1 MVCSDLYRRNS
12 YERSVVSRSCRRTSC
27 EEKSLVF
34 CVCAVAEVAADIHER
49 GAKQYGLMR
58 SGGSL
63 IRQSQLHITVRY
75 IGSYPLRLPKAIVAK
90 ARLAGSFFEFPEFS
104 AELDVLGSFLSP
116 RSQAPCVLSGSR
128 SVASLMEAQWQLGLA
143 MTKAGLDVLQDDN
156 FDPHI
161 TLFYHRQSVERRR
174 IEPVRLKI
182 GELVLIHSLYGLT
195 RHIVLERWPLGVK
208 RR

>member
-1 MVCSDLYRRNS
+1 MDDLLFPDLP
-12 YERSVVSRSCRRTSC
+12 
-27 EEKSLVF
+27 EKQ
-34 CVCAVAEVAADIHER
+34 VAKNNRLFFAFLPSPEVAADVHER
-49 GAKQYGLMR
+49 GAKQLGLMR

-75 IGSYPLRLPKAIVAK
+75 IGSYPLRLPRAVVAR
-90 ARLAGSFFEFPEFS
+90 ARLAGSLFEFPEFS
-104 AELDVLGSFLSP
+104 AELDVLGSFPSP
-116 RSQAPCVLSGSR
+116 RSQAPCVLSGTR
-128 SVASLMEAQWQLGLA
+128 GVASLMEAQWQLGLA
-143 MTKAGLDVLQDDN
+143 MTKAGLDVLQNDN

-174 IEPVRLKI
+174 IEPVRLEI

-195 RHIVLERWPLGVK
+195 RYVILGRWPLGPK